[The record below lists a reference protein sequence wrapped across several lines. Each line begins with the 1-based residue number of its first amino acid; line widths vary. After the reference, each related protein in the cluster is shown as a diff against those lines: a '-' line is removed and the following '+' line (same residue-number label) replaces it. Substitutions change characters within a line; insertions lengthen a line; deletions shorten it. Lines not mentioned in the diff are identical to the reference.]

1 MMKYLEKRFHLSSHK
16 SSIKS
21 EAIGGCTTFMTMA
34 YIIFVQ
40 PNVLSA
46 AGMDFGAT
54 FTATCIASAIAIVV
68 MGLLANYPI
77 ALAPGMGQ
85 NFFFS
90 YVVVLAMG
98 VSWQKALGA
107 VFIAGLA
114 FIILS
119 FVGFREKVINAI
131 PDALK
136 HAIAAGIGLMIT
148 FIGLEWAG
156 FILDDPS
163 VYVKLTDFST
173 AASQLALAGL
183 VLTAVLIVWKI
194 PGAMLIGILTTTIIG
209 LISGLIPFTGVFSA
223 PPSLDPTF
231 LKLDITGLLNVDL
244 ILVIITFLLLDLFD
258 TIGTLI
264 GVAGEAGLM
273 VDGKLPRAEKAL
285 LADAV
290 GTVFGALLGTSTVTS
305 YVESAAGVSG
315 GARTGLANMF
325 TALLFILAL
334 FFSPLIAM
342 VGSGIELSN
351 GVVLRPTVAPV
362 LILIGIYMF
371 RNLRHVNWQDFSV
384 SIPVFL
390 TVLTIT
396 FSFSPTEG
404 IGFGFISYTLL
415 KLVTGRIREVPL
427 LLRIFAVVFLIKYF
441 V

>member
-1 MMKYLEKRFHLSSHK
+1 MKLLEKYFHLTAHNSSL
-16 SSIKS
+16 KS

-40 PNVLSA
+40 PAVLSA

-54 FTATCIASAIAIVV
+54 FTATCISSAVAILIMAFV
-68 MGLLANYPI
+68 ANYPI

-85 NFFFS
+85 NFYFT
-90 YVVVLAMG
+90 YVVVLSMG

-107 VFIAGLA
+107 VLIAGII
-114 FIILS
+114 FIMLS
-119 FVGFREKVINAI
+119 FVGFREKIINAI
-131 PDALK
+131 PDSLK

-156 FILDDPS
+156 FILDDPT

-173 AASQLALAGL
+173 AASKLALVGL
-183 VLTAVLIVWKI
+183 VLTAVLIVWKV
-194 PGAMLIGILTTTIIG
+194 PGSMLIGILVTTVLG
-209 LISGLIPFTGVFSA
+209 LITGMISYNGVISA
-223 PPSLDPTF
+223 PPSLAPTF
-231 LKLDITGLLNVDL
+231 FKLDLSGLFDVHL
-244 ILVIITFLLLDLFD
+244 ILVILTFLLLDLFD

-264 GVAGEAGLM
+264 GVAGEAGLLK
-273 VDGKLPRAEKAL
+273 DGKLPGAEKAL
-285 LADAV
+285 FSDAA
-290 GTVFGALLGTSTVTS
+290 GTVVGALLGTSTVTS
-305 YVESAAGVSG
+305 YVESAAGVAG
-315 GARTGLANMF
+315 GARTGLANLF

-342 VGSGIELSN
+342 VGSGIELSKEII
-351 GVVLRPTVAPV
+351 LRPTVAPV

-371 RNLRHVNWQDFSV
+371 RSLRHVNWNDFSE

-415 KLVTGRIREVPL
+415 KLVTGRIREVPV
-427 LLRIFAVVFLIKYF
+427 LLRIFALVFLVKYF
-441 V
+441 I